1 MSKLFF
7 NTEYRALSSVADYMK
22 MVDYFNR
29 DDRADKTLL
38 EQEQNQ
44 KEDPEDMFSY
54 YFYRKGS
61 SGGFDFNGDKSYED
75 IMEEYQTYRPNYIW
89 RSIITFTKED
99 AIDFGLKSKK
109 DFASVT
115 RRVVVKMAQ
124 IKNIPLKDVCWAGFY
139 HTNTDN
145 PHVHFYFYDRR
156 NPLEHNLFSKKDI
169 TNIKATIAREVI
181 DRTLLLKDKE
191 DASRKLL
198 LDTRKILNDEILLK
212 NLENYQVKRSFDSS
226 MFIHPKYK
234 LKKNFFDQLL
244 HLNEILPSDGRLS
257 YNSYVLN
264 PYRNEID
271 KMIAII
277 LNNDALKDDFRI
289 YCNHLEKVHQ
299 SNEELYG
306 AGVRQNDYINDQTKR
321 IYSSVGNAILK
332 MIKSF
337 RASCEVDPNLRYINY
352 FPSGELKKQY
362 SKMIKPYGHDLMKYS
377 ISSLCHE
384 ISLPKRMSKVRER
397 SQMQMLKQIRKEQR
411 QKENEEKEEVEHA
424 S

>member
-124 IKNIPLKDVCWAGFY
+124 IKNIPLKDVCWAVMQKISTVNFQ
-139 HTNTDN
+139 
-145 PHVHFYFYDRR
+145 
-156 NPLEHNLFSKKDI
+156 
-169 TNIKATIAREVI
+169 
-181 DRTLLLKDKE
+181 KE
-191 DASRKLL
+191 K
-198 LDTRKILNDEILLK
+198 LK
-212 NLENYQVKRSFDSS
+212 NWKKKQENY
-226 MFIHPKYK
+226 I
-234 LKKNFFDQLL
+234 
-244 HLNEILPSDGRLS
+244 
-257 YNSYVLN
+257 
-264 PYRNEID
+264 
-271 KMIAII
+271 
-277 LNNDALKDDFRI
+277 
-289 YCNHLEKVHQ
+289 
-299 SNEELYG
+299 
-306 AGVRQNDYINDQTKR
+306 
-321 IYSSVGNAILK
+321 
-332 MIKSF
+332 
-337 RASCEVDPNLRYINY
+337 
-352 FPSGELKKQY
+352 
-362 SKMIKPYGHDLMKYS
+362 
-377 ISSLCHE
+377 
-384 ISLPKRMSKVRER
+384 
-397 SQMQMLKQIRKEQR
+397 
-411 QKENEEKEEVEHA
+411 
-424 S
+424 